1 MLYTIIITNANGTT
15 TTIYTNVPNATTAH
29 KDAKPYVKDGASV
42 RVYPTTQDGNGK
54 INAFEVMRGAL
65 QVAKI
70 SAEKTLIRTGGT
82 ETQQRIANELTSAN
96 ARAGKTETERLGT
109 TYILDIIARLSPDAQ
124 DIYACAY
131 DGILS
136 AISKGANI
144 AEQYHNAYIVINKHT
159 IALRKATEHELSTEY
174 ITAGGEQIVALSSY
188 IARIVKSNERYAPI
202 DNNTM
207 DAVTADKLGAV
218 LSAAAVALT
227 PRQKEIVIL
236 TARGYS
242 QQQIADKLKI
252 KSDATVREHLTNIRK
267 KYLDYI
273 AENAPEFLPL
283 INSAQ
288 VNATA
293 DKRAKDRYTKEQRA
307 EYMRKY
313 RATKKAT
320 TNA

>member
-1 MLYTIIITNANGTT
+1 MLCTIIITNADGTT

-29 KDAKPYVKDGASV
+29 KDAKSYVKDGASV

-96 ARAGKTETERLGT
+96 ARAGKTEAERLGA
-109 TYILDIIARLSPDAQ
+109 TYILDTIARLSPDAQ

-144 AEQYHNAYIVINKHT
+144 AEQYHNAYIAINKHT
-159 IALRKATEHELSTEY
+159 IALRKATERELSTEY
-174 ITAGGEQIVALSSY
+174 ITASGKQIVALSSY
-188 IARIVKSNERYAPI
+188 IARIVKNNERYTPI

-242 QQQIADKLKI
+242 QRQICSKLNI
-252 KSDATVREHLTNIRK
+252 KSVSTVNEHITHIRK
-267 KYLDYI
+267 KILDYI
-273 AENAPEFLPL
+273 AENAPEFLTL
-283 INSAQ
+283 IKSAQ
-288 VNATA
+288 VNATNERNA
-293 DKRAKDRYTKEQRA
+293 NKNKRNKHTA
-307 EYMRKY
+307 EYYREY
-313 RATKKAT
+313 RARKKAK
-320 TNA
+320 AE